1 MTLNEYIDS
10 IKDRRI
16 SVLGLGVS
24 NMPLIR
30 ALLAKGCHVTAH
42 DKTERAAIAE
52 KADEL
57 EKLGAKL
64 RLGEDYLENIDG
76 EIIFRTPGL
85 HPDTPGIKKAVSA
98 GAELT
103 SEMELFFKVCPCRI
117 IAITG
122 SDGKTT
128 TTTITSEL
136 LKAAGYNVHLGG
148 NIGKPLLTEADSYG
162 EKDIAVLELSSFQL
176 ITMCCAPNV
185 AVITN
190 LAPNHLDIHKDMDE
204 YVNSKKNI
212 FKGQCADD
220 VLVLNLDNDITAS
233 FIPEA
238 AAQVRTFSR
247 KQAVARGAHCLD
259 GSIYLDGEYLMDASE
274 IFIPGVHNIE
284 NYLAAFSAVDGL
296 VPREVMVRIAKE
308 FKGVEHRIEHV
319 RCHKGVDYYND
330 SIASSPSRTIAGLN
344 SFDKK
349 LILIAGGK
357 DKGVPFDSLGDV
369 IIDKV
374 KLLVLTGAA
383 KDKIRSALENNPCYA
398 GQPPIVEYE
407 DFRDAVLGAANA
419 ARPGDAVILSPACTS
434 FDRFKNFAERGNTF
448 KNIIMELD

>member
-1 MTLNEYIDS
+1 
-10 IKDRRI
+10 
-16 SVLGLGVS
+16 
-24 NMPLIR
+24 MPLINT
-30 ALLAKGCHVTAH
+30 LLECGCDVTAH
-42 DKTERAAIAE
+42 DKAKREDIPE
-52 KADEL
+52 KADSL

-64 RLGEDYLENIDG
+64 RLGEDYLDNIDG

-85 HPDTPGIKKAVSA
+85 HPDTPGIKKAVAA

-128 TTTITSEL
+128 TTTIISEL

-176 ITMCCAPNV
+176 ITMCCDPDV
-185 AVITN
+185 SVITN

-204 YVNSKKNI
+204 YISSKKNI
-212 FKGQCADD
+212 FKGQSADK

-238 AAQVRTFSR
+238 TAKVRCFSR
-247 KQAVARGAHCLD
+247 RQAVSEGAHCLD
-259 GSIYLDGEYLMDASE
+259 GKIYLNGDYLMDAAE
-274 IFIPGVHNIE
+274 IFIPGVHNVE
-284 NYLAAFSAVDGL
+284 NFLAAFSAVDGM
-296 VPREVMVRIAKE
+296 VPREVMVRTARE

-319 RCHKGVDYYND
+319 RCLRGVDYYND
-330 SIASSPSRTIAGLN
+330 SIASSPSRTTAGLN
-344 SFDKK
+344 SFEKK
-349 LILIAGGK
+349 VILIAGGK
-357 DKGVPFDSLGDV
+357 DKGVPFDSLSD
-369 IIDKV
+369 IIMDRV

-383 KDKIRSALENNPCYA
+383 RGKIRSALESNPRYS
-398 GQPPIVEYE
+398 GQPPVVEYQV
-407 DFRDAVLGAANA
+407 FKDAVLGAAERA
-419 ARPGDAVILSPACTS
+419 EPGDVVILSPACTS
-434 FDRFKNFAERGNTF
+434 FDCFKNFAERGNTF
-448 KNIIMELD
+448 KEIVMGLE